1 MVDIGTLL
9 MKIKADTSN
18 FDKGMDRVSGAV
30 KSAAKA
36 LGVATIATGA
46 AVGAFSV
53 KALEMG
59 ADAEEVRNKYDV
71 VFKGMTETVDDWS
84 EQFSKA
90 VGRSKFDIQES
101 VANLADL
108 QQGLGMTKEESF
120 DLSKNI
126 ISLST
131 DLASF
136 NNLSD
141 AEAID
146 AMSKAML
153 GEAESAKKLGL
164 LLNVDRV
171 KAFAEAQGK
180 VYGELTDS
188 ERAMMVYNLALSQS
202 ENAIGDAERSAGS
215 FTNQMKA
222 LKSSAGDITTT
233 LGMKLIPIATTLVTT
248 LNENLTPA
256 FEKVSAWWA
265 DNGDTIK
272 DKAKTVFDGVK
283 DAASTAWTF
292 YNDKLL
298 PIFTKVKDYVVDN
311 YPQIKETV
319 SSVMESVEQ
328 AIDPVVELIDKRL
341 IKALDDLDN
350 KDMQPFLTGI
360 ENTFQAAAN
369 MINIVTEAV
378 DLLLVGLDRLNELMP
393 DAPEFQTT
401 LEDFTP
407 IGIMKNMGLIQDKEY
422 EDKVYREAMG
432 LPSKE
437 ESQNAVVTPSS
448 FNMFDRINPIK
459 DVKKPESVINM
470 YINGNT
476 IMNERDMD
484 LLGNGIVRQLK
495 LGGVK

>member
-1 MVDIGTLL
+1 
-9 MKIKADTSN
+9 MKT
-18 FDKGMDRVSGAV
+18 
-30 KSAAKA
+30 
-36 LGVATIATGA
+36 
-46 AVGAFSV
+46 
-53 KALEMG
+53 
-59 ADAEEVRNKYDV
+59 
-71 VFKGMTETVDDWS
+71 
-84 EQFSKA
+84 
-90 VGRSKFDIQES
+90 
-101 VANLADL
+101 
-108 QQGLGMTKEESF
+108 
-120 DLSKNI
+120 
-126 ISLST
+126 
-131 DLASF
+131 
-136 NNLSD
+136 
-141 AEAID
+141 
-146 AMSKAML
+146 
-153 GEAESAKKLGL
+153 
-164 LLNVDRV
+164 
-171 KAFAEAQGK
+171 
-180 VYGELTDS
+180 
-188 ERAMMVYNLALSQS
+188 
-202 ENAIGDAERSAGS
+202 
-215 FTNQMKA
+215 

-233 LGMKLIPIATTLVTT
+233 LGMKLIPMATTLVTT

-272 DKAKTVFDGVK
+272 EKAKTVFDGVK

-378 DLLLVGLDRLNELMP
+378 DLLLDGLDRLNKLMP

-401 LEDFTP
+401 LKDFTP
-407 IGIMKNMGLIQDKEY
+407 VGIMKNMGLIQDKEY
-422 EDKVYREAMG
+422 EDKVYREAIG